1 MVQDANKREQPS
13 NLELAPANHSQIW
26 KWYVYELVDPRTN
39 SVFYVGKG
47 KGERV
52 HQHEREAAKGI
63 CSEKTNRINEILS
76 FGLEIG
82 KRKIAYFWSEQD
94 AYDYE
99 AEVIAQY
106 GLDNLTNAIP
116 GGGSPAK
123 RVKVIKEY
131 RVETLSDWFD
141 RNEGKCEEV
150 FACFADWFRSGGH
163 LTNKKIKIEVVDKSM
178 SVHYKLTEAIC
189 NAMPTLWK
197 SVQICDQSLKRFADR
212 MKPYGI
218 EVIYGCA

>member
-1 MVQDANKREQPS
+1 MTHE
-13 NLELAPANHSQIW
+13 IW
-26 KWYVYELVDPRTN
+26 KWYVYELVDPRTE

-47 KGERV
+47 KGDRI

-76 FGLEIG
+76 FGFEIG

-116 GGGSPAK
+116 GGGTPAK
-123 RVKVIKEY
+123 RARVIKEE
-131 RVETLSDWFD
+131 RIESLSNWFA
-141 RNEGKCEEV
+141 RNEGKCEET
-150 FACFADWFRSGGH
+150 FACFAEWFRNGGH
-163 LTNKKIKIEVVDKSM
+163 LTNEQANIPAIYKSM
-178 SVHYKLTEAIC
+178 SKLWMA
-189 NAMPTLWK
+189 
-197 SVQICDQSLKRFADR
+197 VQGCDQSLKRFAAR

-218 EVIYGCA
+218 GVIHGCT